1 MRPIVFS
8 FLFVVMFVSVEDG
21 LANSENSDQS
31 GFSSFV
37 TEVPTTN
44 PEDRAPLGFMMSVID
59 IPCQDVINSIPT
71 RLKELSVEFEW
82 TDVDKGLLTVGP
94 FMEKARL
101 GLDYSSIR
109 QTYFL
114 KVICDSELMVS
125 VSGEAALEGLQFD
138 GEWIGIT
145 DSETVDQHGLE
156 FFHKLDL

>member
-8 FLFVVMFVSVEDG
+8 FLFVVMFASGEDG
-21 LANSENSDQS
+21 LANAGKCDQS
-31 GFSSFV
+31 EFSSLV
-37 TEVPTTN
+37 TEVPTTSLEN
-44 PEDRAPLGFMMSVID
+44 RMPLGFIKSVID

-71 RLKELSVEFEW
+71 RLRELSVEFEW

-94 FMEKARL
+94 FLEKARL

-114 KVICDSELMVS
+114 KVTCDSELMVS
-125 VSGEAALEGLQFD
+125 MSGEAALEGLRSD

-145 DSETVDQHGLE
+145 DSETVGQHGLE

>member
-8 FLFVVMFVSVEDG
+8 FLFVVMFVSGEGG
-21 LANSENSDQS
+21 LANSGTCDQS
-31 GFSSFV
+31 EFSSLV
-37 TEVPTTN
+37 TEVPTTSLEN
-44 PEDRAPLGFMMSVID
+44 RIPLGFIKSVID

-94 FMEKARL
+94 ILEKARL
-101 GLDYSSIR
+101 GFDYSSIR

-114 KVICDSELMVS
+114 KVICNNELMVS
-125 VSGEAALEGLQFD
+125 VSGEVTLEGLQSD